1 MTSIR
6 LRLLLW
12 IGLPFSLVGILTL
25 VASQVVLSR
34 QINETFDDMLL
45 NAAERLERRI
55 HSVDG
60 ELRINMHYFSIST
73 LGSRG
78 EGKIFYRIRDDA
90 GNMLA
95 GFDGLEPPPTNTSTP
110 VFYDTRYAG
119 NSLRAVALT
128 FPVRRTNLESEIEVI
143 VAESTEPRNALI
155 HDFLFTLFSLVA
167 IGGLLAI
174 SIALLAIHQ
183 GLAPL
188 RAISR
193 SLRRR
198 SPNDLDPIE
207 ARVPREVITLVAS
220 INGLMARMRQS
231 ILNTQQFNADVSH
244 QLRTP
249 VSEIRALAEVTAR
262 RCPDPALRHPLEEIG
277 RIAEEAGYTVQQL
290 LTLAKTRHELV
301 DTQALAPVALSEVC
315 REACA
320 EATARIYQRG
330 QELEF
335 IEQEAGEVLGDPVRL
350 RWLVQN
356 LIDNASQHA
365 GGEAPYRGTIRV
377 RAYSQDGAPTLSVAD
392 DGVGVAADDLSRL
405 TERFYRA
412 SPATPGSGLGLAIVA
427 EAPRLRQPPGRGADR
442 QRGLSVAARR
452 RRARAINGGVSRIS
466 SSRRSTWWETT

>member
-1 MTSIR
+1 MISIR
-6 LRLLLW
+6 ARLLLW
-12 IGLPFSLVGILTL
+12 IGLPFTLVSILTMIT
-25 VASQVVLSR
+25 SQVVLSR
-34 QINETFDDMLL
+34 QINETFDAMLL

-78 EGKIFYRIRDDA
+78 EGKIFYRIRDGA

-95 GFDGLEPPPTNTSTP
+95 GFEGLEGPPSGADTP

-119 NSLRAVALT
+119 NELRAVAT
-128 FPVRRTNLESEIEVI
+128 SFPVVRSTRSSQIEVI
-143 VAESTEPRNALI
+143 VAESTEARASLI
-155 HDFLFTLFSLVA
+155 QDFLLTLSALMV
-167 IGGLLAI
+167 IGGLLAVT
-174 SIALLAIHQ
+174 IALLAIQQ

-207 ARVPREVITLVAS
+207 ARVPREVTTLVAS

-231 ILNTQQFNADVSH
+231 IRNTQQFNADVSH

-262 RCPDPALRHPLEEIG
+262 QCEDEGVRRTLEEIG
-277 RIAEEAGYTVQQL
+277 RIAEDAGYTVQQL

-301 DTQALAPVALSEVC
+301 DTQVMEPVVLADVC

-335 IEQEAGEVLGDPVRL
+335 IEEATGDVFADPVRL

-356 LIDNASQHA
+356 LIENASQHA
-365 GGEAPYRGTIRV
+365 GGDVPYRGTVRV
-377 RAYSQDGAPTLSVAD
+377 RVFQQDGAPALSVAD
-392 DGVGVAADDLSRL
+392 DGVGVAPGHLSRL

-412 SPATPGSGLGLAIVA
+412 SPSTPGSGLGLAIVDEVA
-427 EAPRLRQPPGRGADR
+427 RAHGARLHFASPPGEGMTVSVAFPPRRGAD
-442 QRGLSVAARR
+442 AP
-452 RRARAINGGVSRIS
+452 
-466 SSRRSTWWETT
+466 T

>member
-6 LRLLLW
+6 ARLLLW
-12 IGLPFSLVGILTL
+12 IGLPFALVGLLTL
-25 VASQVVLSR
+25 ITSQVVLSR
-34 QINETFDDMLL
+34 QINETFDAMLL
-45 NAAERLERRI
+45 NAAERLEPRI

-95 GFDGLEPPPTNTSTP
+95 GFEGLEAPPNAGDSP
-110 VFYDTRYAG
+110 VFYNTRYAG
-119 NSLRAVALT
+119 NELRAVAT
-128 FPVRRTNLESEIEVI
+128 SFPVVRATQSGQIEVI
-143 VAESTEPRNALI
+143 VAESTETRARLI
-155 HDFLFTLFSLVA
+155 KDFLLTLSALMA
-167 IGGLLAI
+167 IGGLLAVT
-174 SIALLAIHQ
+174 IALLAIHQ

-188 RAISR
+188 RVISR

-198 SPNDLDPIE
+198 SQNDLAPIE
-207 ARVPREVITLVAS
+207 ARVPREVATLVAS

-231 ILNTQQFNADVSH
+231 IRNTQQFNADVSH

-262 RCPDPALRHPLEEIG
+262 QCEDPALRRSLEEIG
-277 RIAEEAGYTVQQL
+277 RIAESAGYTVQQL

-301 DTQALAPVALSEVC
+301 DTQALAPVALGDVC
-315 REACA
+315 REACTETA
-320 EATARIYQRG
+320 ARIYQRG

-335 IEQEAGEVLGDPVRL
+335 IEEAAGEVLGDSVRL

-356 LIDNASQHA
+356 LVENASQHA
-365 GGEAPYRGTIRV
+365 GGKIPYRGIIRV
-377 RAYSQDGAPTLSVAD
+377 RVFQHNEAPALSVAD
-392 DGVGVAADDLSRL
+392 DGVGVPSDHLSRL

-412 SPATPGSGLGLAIVA
+412 SPSTPGSGLGLAIVDEVARAHGAQLHFASPPDGGLAVSVTFPPRRGVGEPGRSA
-427 EAPRLRQPPGRGADR
+427 EA
-442 QRGLSVAARR
+442 
-452 RRARAINGGVSRIS
+452 
-466 SSRRSTWWETT
+466 

>member
-6 LRLLLW
+6 ARLLLW
-12 IGLPFSLVGILTL
+12 IGLPFTLVGILTL
-25 VASQVVLSR
+25 VSSQVVLSR
-34 QINETFDDMLL
+34 QINETFDAMLL
-45 NAAERLERRI
+45 NAAERVERRI

-90 GNMLA
+90 GTMLA
-95 GFDGLEPPPTNTSTP
+95 GFEGLASPPDSATTP

-119 NSLRAVALT
+119 NELRAVALNL
-128 FPVRRTNLESEIEVI
+128 PVVRATRSSRIEVI
-143 VAESTEPRNALI
+143 VAESTEARESLINEFLLTLSAL
-155 HDFLFTLFSLVA
+155 TAV
-167 IGGLLAI
+167 GGLLAVT
-174 SIALLAIHQ
+174 IALLAIHR

-188 RAISR
+188 RTVSR
-193 SLRRR
+193 ALRQR

-207 ARVPREVITLVAS
+207 TRVPREITTLVAS

-231 ILNTQQFNADVSH
+231 IRNTQQFNADVSH

-262 RCPDPALRHPLEEIG
+262 RCEDPALRRPLEEIE

-301 DTQALAPVALSEVC
+301 DTRALEPLALDEVC

-320 EATARIYQRG
+320 EAASRIYQRG
-330 QELEF
+330 HQELEF
-335 IEQEAGEVLGDPVRL
+335 IEKETGKVLGDPVRL

-356 LIDNASQHA
+356 LIENASQHA
-365 GGEAPYRGTIRV
+365 GGTAPYRGTIRV
-377 RAYSQDGAPTLSVAD
+377 RVFQRDGAPALSVAD

-412 SPATPGSGLGLAIVA
+412 SPATPGSGLGLAIVDEVA
-427 EAPRLRQPPGRGADR
+427 RAHGAHLDFASPPGQGLTVSVVFSPRRDVGAPGR
-442 QRGLSVAARR
+442 SAA
-452 RRARAINGGVSRIS
+452 G
-466 SSRRSTWWETT
+466 

>member
-1 MTSIR
+1 MSSIR
-6 LRLLLW
+6 ARLLLW

-34 QINETFDDMLL
+34 QINETFDAMLL
-45 NAAERLERRI
+45 NAAERVERRI

-95 GFDGLEPPPTNTSTP
+95 GFEGLEGPPPGAITP
-110 VFYDTRYAG
+110 AFYDTDYAG
-119 NSLRAVALT
+119 NELRAVVT
-128 FPVRRTNLESEIEVI
+128 SFPVVRATRSGHIEVI
-143 VAESTEPRNALI
+143 VAESTEARDSLI
-155 HDFLFTLFSLVA
+155 NDFLLTLSGLTAV
-167 IGGLLAI
+167 GGLLAV
-174 SIALLAIHQ
+174 SIALLAIHR

-193 SLRRR
+193 GLGRR

-207 ARVPREVITLVAS
+207 TRVPREVTTLVAS

-231 ILNTQQFNADVSH
+231 IRNTQQFNADVSH

-262 RCPDPALRHPLEEIG
+262 RCADPTLRRPLEEIE
-277 RIAEEAGYTVQQL
+277 RIAEQAGYTVQQL

-301 DTQALAPVALSEVC
+301 DTQALAPVALGEVC
-315 REACA
+315 RQACA
-320 EATARIYQRG
+320 EAAARIYQRG

-335 IEQEAGEVLGDPVRL
+335 IEQQAGEVLGDPVRL

-356 LIDNASQHA
+356 LIENASQHA

-377 RAYSQDGAPTLSVAD
+377 RVFQREGAPALSVAD
-392 DGVGVAADDLSRL
+392 DGVGVAADDLARL

-412 SPATPGSGLGLAIVA
+412 SPATPGSGLGLAIVDEVA
-427 EAPRLRQPPGRGADR
+427 RAHGARLDFASPPGQGLTVSVVFAPPRDAGAPGR
-442 QRGLSVAARR
+442 SAA
-452 RRARAINGGVSRIS
+452 A
-466 SSRRSTWWETT
+466 